1 MPLEMS
7 VLRERA
13 LQVERLSAE
22 KGDMAPILK
31 RLLKPSET
39 ESPDLAT
46 LLEPY
51 GTPEAEGEDAPA
63 DAQDED
69 A

>member
-1 MPLEMS
+1 
-7 VLRERA
+7 
-13 LQVERLSAE
+13 
-22 KGDMAPILK
+22 MAPILK

-51 GTPEAEGEDAPA
+51 GTPEAEDEDAPA

-69 A
+69 S